1 MSANAATVNT
11 STVGNAAT
19 PATTNTTDSSRSH
32 GSISTTTEVPKTA
45 SPPSRSDTSS
55 TSANTNPNSGIEMKE
70 ELSVAV
76 GVLTS
81 HACSEEGLED
91 ATALLLQLSNSAI
104 PLRSLI
110 ITLLLEG

>member
-1 MSANAATVNT
+1 
-11 STVGNAAT
+11 
-19 PATTNTTDSSRSH
+19 
-32 GSISTTTEVPKTA
+32 
-45 SPPSRSDTSS
+45 
-55 TSANTNPNSGIEMKE
+55 MKE